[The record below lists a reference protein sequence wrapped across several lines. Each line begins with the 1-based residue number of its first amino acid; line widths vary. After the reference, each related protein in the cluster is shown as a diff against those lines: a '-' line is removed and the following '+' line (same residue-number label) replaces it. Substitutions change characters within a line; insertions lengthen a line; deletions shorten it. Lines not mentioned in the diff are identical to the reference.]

1 MIMAN
6 FVLVMTCLQIIIIG
20 AASQQ
25 IEILRHI
32 STTEIAQK
40 CQTVVHKKCEREA
53 KGNLTKIGLDLPSCR
68 LYCYSKLSDG
78 KLRVTLTWL
87 PDYMPCLIGNI
98 CKNGEC
104 IFDERIQ
111 L

>member
-6 FVLVMTCLQIIIIG
+6 FVLVMICLQIIIIG
-20 AASQQ
+20 VTSQP
-25 IEILRHI
+25 IEIISPI
-32 STTEIAQK
+32 STTKIAQQ
-40 CQTVVHKKCEREA
+40 CQTVVHKKCEGEA

-78 KLRVTLTWL
+78 TLRVTFTWL
-87 PDYMPCLIGNI
+87 PDYMPCLVGMI
-98 CKNGEC
+98 CKEGKC